1 MHAEFNCIN
10 PTLVALTESYLAR
23 WTLVQLVA
31 AGRFRIIS
39 LRNVI
44 RPETSACALHWR
56 RCRGVALVKPERRL

>member
-31 AGRFRIIS
+31 AGWFRIIS

-44 RPETSACALHWR
+44 RPETSGLCTALETVPGR
-56 RCRGVALVKPERRL
+56 RPR